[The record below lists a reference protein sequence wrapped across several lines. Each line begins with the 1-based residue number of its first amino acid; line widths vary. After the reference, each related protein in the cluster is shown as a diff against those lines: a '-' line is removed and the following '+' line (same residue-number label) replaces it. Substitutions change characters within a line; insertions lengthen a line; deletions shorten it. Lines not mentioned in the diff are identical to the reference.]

1 MRYIRID
8 PESLTTEVLPSRS
21 GPGIFVPVRT
31 NRKGSVLTDML
42 HYTAYF
48 DVLYPVA
55 GPRQQKGGARVSASL
70 LEPDPWFVA
79 LVALM
84 WQGLVQGLT
93 WDAIKASCLFAL
105 DKLRKKRLAPPV
117 VATVATRRKKC
128 SATQIGFS
136 YTKFADDG
144 RPLYELFL
152 GVKRRFRRATET
164 ERREIPTAKHLI
176 TSPRP
181 NQAMERTAD
190 RRTLHS

>member
-8 PESLTTEVLPSRS
+8 PQSLATEVLPSKEGS
-21 GPGIFVPVRT
+21 GIFVPVRA
-31 NRKGSVLTDML
+31 NRHGSALIDML

-55 GPRQQKGGARVSASL
+55 GPRQQKGGAHVSASL
-70 LEPDPWFVA
+70 PEPDPWFVA

-93 WDAIKASCLFAL
+93 WDVIKASCLLAL
-105 DKLRKKRLAPPV
+105 DKLRQTRLAPPAV
-117 VATVATRRKKC
+117 TSVATRRKR
-128 SATQIGFS
+128 SSTQVGFS

-152 GVKRRFRRATET
+152 GVKRRFRKATAT
-164 ERREIPTAKHLI
+164 ERREIPTAKHFI
-176 TSPRP
+176 KPRK
-181 NQAMERTAD
+181 A
-190 RRTLHS
+190 